1 METTNDTGKV
11 LGALLL
17 GAVIGGTLGIL
28 FAPDKGS
35 ETRRKIS
42 AKGTDLS
49 DGMRD
54 KYNELLDELKTDIEM
69 VKTKAKDLVGLDN
82 SSHGSI

>member
-1 METTNDTGKV
+1 METSNDTGKV

-49 DGMRD
+49 DGVRD
-54 KYNELLDELKTDIEM
+54 KFNDLLDELKTDIEM
-69 VKTKAKDLVGLDN
+69 VKTKAKDLVNLE
-82 SSHGSI
+82 SSSN

>member
-1 METTNDTGKV
+1 METSNDTGKV

-49 DGMRD
+49 DGVRD
-54 KYNELLDELKTDIEM
+54 KFNDLLDELKTDIET
-69 VKTKAKDLVGLDN
+69 VKTKARDLVNLE
-82 SSHGSI
+82 SSSN

>member
-49 DGMRD
+49 DGVRD
-54 KYNELLDELKTDIEM
+54 KFNDLLDELKTDIET
-69 VKTKAKDLVGLDN
+69 VKTKARDLVNLE
-82 SSHGSI
+82 SSSN